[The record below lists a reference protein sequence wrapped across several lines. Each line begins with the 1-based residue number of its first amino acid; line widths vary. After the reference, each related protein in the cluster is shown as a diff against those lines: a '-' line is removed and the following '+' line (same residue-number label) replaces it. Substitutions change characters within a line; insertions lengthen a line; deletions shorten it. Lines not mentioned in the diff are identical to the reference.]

1 MNKQSQYEAAIRDLM
16 ANDSNASWNEILGER
31 NNDIHAAF
39 AQLIDG
45 LDCSIEQD
53 PDTQIYL
60 RIWNRLFDFMCCE
73 ALGWTYVE
81 NNPLADNKSHWVD
94 KHGNYMFCD
103 NTNFSGNWNC
113 MMSLI
118 DELEGENI
126 EVNGVMTS
134 IDIDFGYGY
143 CAIRDEDRLGIID
156 FRSTLPMETWKLRI
170 VSDVVMKYLLFRD
183 ILTRAK
189 KKEEVKSNDLV
200 VIPEA
205 QMAIV
210 RAALQFYKHGVEML
224 SSQNE
229 SNFLL
234 HDLLTLQAMF
244 THETSIMISK
254 EDRENFCHKHN
265 VDFPIYT
272 KN

>member
-16 ANDSNASWNEILGER
+16 ANDSNASWNEILGEN

-39 AQLIDG
+39 VQLIEG

-53 PDTQIYL
+53 PDNQFYL
-60 RIWNRLFDFMCCE
+60 GIWNRLFDFMCCE
-73 ALGWTYVE
+73 ALGWTYITGE
-81 NNPLADNKSHWVD
+81 SGRYYLVD
-94 KHGNYMFCD
+94 KHENWHD
-103 NTNFSGNWNC
+103 INTSFSGNWTR

-126 EVNGVMTS
+126 EVNGTMTS
-134 IDIDFGYGY
+134 IDVEIGYGY
-143 CAIRDEDRLGIID
+143 CRIQDDHKSGLVD
-156 FRSTLPMETWKLRI
+156 FRSYLPTETWKLRI
-170 VSDVVMKYLLFRD
+170 VGDVVMKYLLFRD
-183 ILTRAK
+183 NLTRAK

-210 RAALQFYKHGVEML
+210 RAALQYYKWGVEKF
-224 SSQNE
+224 SNTDQ

-272 KN
+272 NS